1 MEQYVGLDVSLKE
14 TSLCVV
20 DQTGTTLWQGKC
32 ASTPEC
38 IAAVLARRAPGATR
52 IGLESGLLSTWHWHA
67 LKALGLPVVCLDARH
82 AKAALSL
89 RLNAQLSCLI
99 GAVYAHPAQVL
110 AKARLKIRANRI
122 RAKVGR
128 LRVPIPPLMGQR
140 PCRARCLGQ
149 RSCALGSACASLG
162 WRRDSPH
169 VRTGR

>member
-1 MEQYVGLDVSLKE
+1 LGVALAKKRAAMEQYVGLDVSLKE

-32 ASTPEC
+32 ASTPES

-89 RLNAQLSCLI
+89 RLNKTDANDAEGLAQIVRNRLVLP
-99 GAVYAHPAQVL
+99 GAGQEPRQPSHPDA
-110 AKARLKIRANRI
+110 ARP
-122 RAKVGR
+122 
-128 LRVPIPPLMGQR
+128 VP
-140 PCRARCLGQ
+140 
-149 RSCALGSACASLG
+149 G
-162 WRRDSPH
+162 W
-169 VRTGR
+169 

>member
-82 AKAALSL
+82 VKAALSL
-89 RLNAQLSCLI
+89 RLNKTDANDAEGLAQI
-99 GAVYAHPAQVL
+99 
-110 AKARLKIRANRI
+110 
-122 RAKVGR
+122 
-128 LRVPIPPLMGQR
+128 
-140 PCRARCLGQ
+140 
-149 RSCALGSACASLG
+149 
-162 WRRDSPH
+162 
-169 VRTGR
+169 VRTGWYRQVQVKSLDSHLIRTLLAAVPGWWPCIGTLPTRSVAHSRPLAWGRWQPERSKPVSAN